1 MSLEDKDIL
10 QMDATIIAGALVL
23 LTVSSIAPGS
33 LITQRILISIASMLI
48 ILLGI
53 SAFLIIWKNRRDY
66 FILSALGTLVVV
78 MGILMI
84 ANLISIFSPAPKSDD
99 SRGTMSNQSNS
110 SMDGEINNSSVTR
123 MQEQAKKT

>member
-1 MSLEDKDIL
+1 
-10 QMDATIIAGALVL
+10 
-23 LTVSSIAPGS
+23 
-33 LITQRILISIASMLI
+33 MLI